1 MTLSRDPGYISA
13 KPTTSRP
20 ATTPGYRT
28 AEPPDEALDVVQSMR
43 GARMAWLK
51 KGRFKEF
58 LFVVFSLKGRMTRSQ
73 FWPAWVLLLILGIG
87 LNEARDNTSTILLAL
102 AYAYLSI
109 TIYGKRLHDIGKS
122 AWSLLWPSLIHGVAI
137 GIGAYLL
144 SESDVRK
151 LEFDQLRTAAF
162 ISMFVPFL
170 VWLIVALILG
180 IPQGQD
186 RDNRFGRN
194 PRVQARRADTPD
206 SGTP

>member
-1 MTLSRDPGYISA
+1 
-13 KPTTSRP
+13 
-20 ATTPGYRT
+20 
-28 AEPPDEALDVVQSMR
+28 MR
-43 GARMAWLK
+43 GAQIASLK

-58 LFVVFSLKGRMTRSQ
+58 LFVLFSLKGRMTRSQ

-87 LNEARDNTSTILLAL
+87 LNETRDNTSTNLLAL
-102 AYAYLSI
+102 AYVDLSI

-122 AWSLLWPSLIHGVAI
+122 AWSLLWPFLIPGVTI

-170 VWLIVALILG
+170 VWLIVALIVGSL
-180 IPQGQD
+180 QGKD
-186 RDNRFGRN
+186 RDNRFGRK

-206 SGTP
+206 SSPP